1 MSRGPLTPALS
12 PRGRGSST
20 DAATSATLRR
30 NVAKHGRATMT
41 RITILKREE
50 LNAEQGRVYDEAK
63 AANAPVG
70 GPYYAYIRNPRM
82 FTAAQEMGKAVGS
95 FKLTGRERQIAVL
108 TTARFWNARYPWGA
122 QVRNSLAQ
130 ASTRRRSTRSTPAR
144 RPTCPIRARRWRT
157 AGEGAADQQRAQRG
171 DLQGSRKAVRG
182 GGSRRLGRRRRAVLD
197 GELHRQRLRRH
208 TDRGNAEARLR
219 GRRHEAQHQSYSH
232 DPYRQSAP
240 APDMLATMRAIA
252 AGQPYDSAPMRR
264 R

>member
-1 MSRGPLTPALS
+1 
-12 PRGRGSST
+12 
-20 DAATSATLRR
+20 
-30 NVAKHGRATMT
+30 MT

-130 ASTRRRSTRSTPAR
+130 GVDQATIDAINAGKTPDLPNPREAMAHKLAKELLTNKSLSEATYKEAEKLFGTDDLVGLVAAVGQFSMVSCTANAFDVT
-144 RPTCPIRARRWRT
+144 PT
-157 AGEGAADQQRAQRG
+157 EEMQ
-171 DLQGSRKAVRG
+171 K
-182 GGSRRLGRRRRAVLD
+182 
-197 GELHRQRLRRH
+197 
-208 TDRGNAEARLR
+208 
-219 GRRHEAQHQSYSH
+219 
-232 DPYRQSAP
+232 
-240 APDMLATMRAIA
+240 LA
-252 AGQPYDSAPMRR
+252 
-264 R
+264 